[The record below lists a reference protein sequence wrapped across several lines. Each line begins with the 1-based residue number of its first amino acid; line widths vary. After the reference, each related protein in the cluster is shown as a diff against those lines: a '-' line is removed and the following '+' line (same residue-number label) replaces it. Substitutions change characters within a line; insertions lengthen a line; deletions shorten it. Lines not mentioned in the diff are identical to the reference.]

1 MARVQTGGDG
11 CRPQVGEDAA
21 TLGGVL
27 SRLGGL
33 AARRPRWLVAGAVA
47 FTLLGIFFGGSVVNR
62 LSSGG
67 IDDPAAPSARADRE
81 LAQASGKSGSN
92 LLAIVRLNADARSRA
107 GAAEV
112 ASVVTR
118 LKSLG
123 ARQVQAPVG
132 GLPAKLVSRD
142 GRSALVIVPSAGDRL
157 ATRARTAFAHDKQVV
172 LGGDPVVSEQVN
184 DIVATDMK
192 RAELIALPLL
202 FLLSFLIFR
211 GLVAALLPPLV
222 GLITVAGALL
232 GLRVASEMTSLSIYA
247 LNLITGL
254 GLGLA
259 IDWSLFIVSRY
270 REELAVHGPG
280 AAALRGTMRTAG
292 RTVLFSSL
300 TVAAALAS
308 LLVFPQSF
316 LRSMGLGGMLV
327 ALIGAGVALVF
338 LPAVLALL
346 GRRVD
351 SLSPR
356 RFQRASAKAARP
368 ASSGYWFRLSHIVM
382 KRPVLIAV
390 ATAGLLLVLG
400 LPFTGV
406 RFTGFDPSVLPKASS
421 GRQVDKIVQTEF
433 ATDLNPAAYAVVRA
447 PVTAR
452 PELGRYAD
460 RLAALPGSPAVAAPK
475 LVGRD
480 TWLIDIGSSAG
491 RNSDAGQR
499 LVERLRAVPS
509 VYPVLVGGDSA
520 SLVDQKASLVS
531 HLPYALAILV
541 GATLFVLFFMTGSI
555 LLPIKAIALNLLTIG
570 AVFGVLVWIFQDGR
584 LQGLLGYSGQGGI
597 DTTQPILIA
606 AVAFGL
612 STDYGVF
619 LLTRIKE
626 ARDGGADTKA
636 AVAFGLER
644 TGRIVT
650 AAACLFIVA
659 IGAFAASRIVTIKE
673 VGLGTGLAVLLDAT
687 LVRALLVPSLM
698 MLLGRAN
705 WWAPRPLRWATRRIS
720 FSG

>member
-1 MARVQTGGDG
+1 M
-11 CRPQVGEDAA
+11 
-21 TLGGVL
+21 L
-27 SRLGGL
+27 SLLGGL
-33 AARRPRWLVAGAVA
+33 AARHPRWLVGGAIA
-47 FTLLGIFFGGSVVNR
+47 FTVLGIVFGGTVTSK

-67 IDDPAAPSARADRE
+67 TQDPATQSARAE
-81 LAQASGKSGSN
+81 TQLARASAKDSGSN
-92 LLAIVRLNADARSRA
+92 LLAVVRLRNDAHSAA

-112 ASVVTR
+112 AGVVRTLR
-118 LKSLG
+118 GLG
-123 ARQVQAPVG
+123 AQDVVAPVA
-132 GLPAKLVSRD
+132 GLPARLVSRD
-142 GRSALVIVPSAGDRL
+142 GRSALVIVPAGGDRI
-157 ATRARTAFAHDKQVV
+157 ADRAEAAFAHDPRVV
-172 LGGDPVVSEQVN
+172 LGGDPVVSKQVN
-184 DIVATDMK
+184 EIVATDMK

-202 FLLSFLIFR
+202 FVLSFLIFR
-211 GLVAALLPPLV
+211 GLVAAMLPPLV
-222 GLITVAGALL
+222 GLVTVAGALL
-232 GLRVASEMTSLSIYA
+232 GLRIASEMTSLSIYA

-280 AAALRGTMRTAG
+280 AKALRETLRTAG

-327 ALIGAGVALVF
+327 SLIGAWVALIF
-338 LPAVLALL
+338 LPAVLAIL

-351 SLSPR
+351 SLAPKR
-356 RFQRASAKAARP
+356 LQRASAKAARP
-368 ASSGYWFRLSHIVM
+368 ASSGYWYRLSHIVM
-382 KRPVLIAV
+382 RQPVLIAV
-390 ATAGLLLVLG
+390 GTAALLVVLG

-421 GRQVDKIVQTEF
+421 GRQVDKIVHTEF
-433 ATDLNPAAYAVVRA
+433 ATDLNPTAYAVVSA
-447 PVTAR
+447 PATAR
-452 PELGRYAD
+452 AGVRA
-460 RLAALPGSPAVAAPK
+460 LAARLGDLPGRPAVAKPS
-475 LVGRD
+475 LVGRN
-480 TWLIDIGSSAG
+480 TWLIDVGTSAT
-491 RNSDAGQR
+491 RNSNGGQH
-499 LVERLRAVPS
+499 LVDEMRAVSSP
-509 VYPVLVGGDSA
+509 YPVLVGGDSA
-520 SLVDQKASLVS
+520 SLVDQKSSLVS
-531 HLPYALAILV
+531 NLPYALAILV
-541 GATLFVLFFMTGSI
+541 GATLFVLFLMTGSI
-555 LLPIKAIALNLLTIG
+555 LLPIKAIALNLLTI
-570 AVFGVLVWIFQDGR
+570 ASVFGVLVWIFQDGR

-626 ARDGGADTKA
+626 ARDGGADTKT

-673 VGLGTGLAVLLDAT
+673 VGLGTGLAVLIDAT

-705 WWAPRPLRWATRRIS
+705 WWAPRPLRWATSRIS

>member
-1 MARVQTGGDG
+1 
-11 CRPQVGEDAA
+11 
-21 TLGGVL
+21 
-27 SRLGGL
+27 
-33 AARRPRWLVAGAVA
+33 VAGAVA
-47 FTLLGIFFGGSVVNR
+47 FTVLGIVFGGTVTSR

-67 IDDPAAPSARADRE
+67 VHDPSTQSAKADVQLVR
-81 LAQASGKSGSN
+81 ASGKSPGEN
-92 LLAIVRLNADARSRA
+92 LLAIVRLRHDARSRA

-112 ASVVTR
+112 AAVVSKLRVLGAHSVV
-118 LKSLG
+118 
-123 ARQVQAPVG
+123 APVR
-132 GLPAKLVSRD
+132 GLPARLVSRD
-142 GRSALVIVPSAGDRL
+142 GRSALVIVPAGGDRL
-157 ATRARTAFAHDKQVV
+157 ADRAESAFAHDPQVV
-172 LGGDPVVSEQVN
+172 LGGDPVVSHQVN
-184 DIVATDMK
+184 EIVATDMK

-211 GLVAALLPPLV
+211 GLVAAMLPPLV
-222 GLITVAGALL
+222 GLVTVAGALL

-247 LNLITGL
+247 LNLVTGL

-280 AAALRGTMRTAG
+280 AKALRETLRTAG

-327 ALIGAGVALVF
+327 SLIGAGVALVF

-351 SLSPR
+351 SLAPR
-356 RFQRASAKAARP
+356 RFQRASARAARP
-368 ASSGYWFRLSHIVM
+368 ASSGYWYRLSHIVM
-382 KRPVLIAV
+382 KRPVVIAA
-390 ATAGLLLVLG
+390 ATAGLLLMLG

-421 GRQVDKIVQTEF
+421 GRQVDRIVHTEF
-433 ATDLNPAAYAVVRA
+433 ATDLNPTAYAVVSAPASARA
-447 PVTAR
+447 GVRALAGR
-452 PELGRYAD
+452 LGR
-460 RLAALPGSPAVAAPK
+460 LPGEPAVAAPAF
-475 LVGRD
+475 VGHD
-480 TWLIDIGSSAG
+480 TWVIDVGSSAT
-491 RNSDAGQR
+491 RNSNGGQR
-499 LVERLRAVPS
+499 LVDQMRAVPTP
-509 VYPVLVGGDSA
+509 YPMLIGGDSA
-520 SLVDQKASLVS
+520 SLVDQKSSLVS
-531 HLPYALAILV
+531 NLPYALAILV
-541 GATLFVLFFMTGSI
+541 GATLLVLFLMTGSI
-555 LLPIKAIALNLLTIG
+555 VLPIKAIALNLLTI
-570 AVFGVLVWIFQDGR
+570 ASVFGVLVWIFQDGR

-626 ARDGGADTKA
+626 ARDGGADNKT

-673 VGLGTGLAVLLDAT
+673 VGLGTGLAVLIDAT

-705 WWAPRPLRWATRRIS
+705 WWAPRPLRWATTRVS
-720 FSG
+720 HSG

>member
-1 MARVQTGGDG
+1 M
-11 CRPQVGEDAA
+11 
-21 TLGGVL
+21 
-27 SRLGGL
+27 
-33 AARRPRWLVAGAVA
+33 AGAVA
-47 FTLLGIFFGGSVVNR
+47 FTVLGIVYGGTVTSR

-67 IDDPAAPSARADRE
+67 VHDPAAESARADVQVVR
-81 LAQASGKSGSN
+81 AGGKDLGSN
-92 LLAIVRLNADARSRA
+92 LLAIVRLRADARSSA
-107 GAAEV
+107 GEAEV
-112 ASVVTR
+112 VAVVRR
-118 LKSLG
+118 LQALG
-123 ARQVQAPVG
+123 AKQVLAPMD

-142 GRSALVIVPSAGDRL
+142 GRSALVIVPAAGDRL
-157 ATRARTAFAHDKQVV
+157 ASRARHAFAHEPQVV
-172 LGGDPVVSEQVN
+172 LGGDLVVSQQVN
-184 DIVATDMK
+184 EIVATDMK

-211 GLVAALLPPLV
+211 GLVAAMLPPLV
-222 GLITVAGALL
+222 GLVTVAGALL

-280 AAALRGTMRTAG
+280 ATALRNTLRTAG

-300 TVAAALAS
+300 TVAAALAA

-316 LRSMGLGGMLV
+316 LRSMGIGGMLV

-351 SLSPR
+351 SLSPKR
-356 RFQRASAKAARP
+356 LQRASAKAARP

-382 KRPVLIAV
+382 KRPIVIAA
-390 ATAGLLLVLG
+390 ATACLLLILG
-400 LPFTGV
+400 LPFAGV

-421 GRQVDKIVQTEF
+421 GRQVDKLVQSEF
-433 ATDLNPAAYAVVRA
+433 ATDLDPTAYAVVSA
-447 PVTAR
+447 PASAR
-452 PELGRYAD
+452 PELKRFAA
-460 RLAALPGSPAVAAPK
+460 RLAALPGRPAVAAPA
-475 LVGRD
+475 LVGHD
-480 TWLIDIGSSAG
+480 TWVIDLGTSAG
-491 RNSDAGQR
+491 RNSNAGQH
-499 LVERLRAVPS
+499 LVDRMRAVPS
-509 VYPVLVGGDSA
+509 AYPVLVGGDSA
-520 SLVDQKASLVS
+520 QLVDQKASLVA
-531 HLPYALAILV
+531 HLPWALAILV

-555 LLPIKAIALNLLTIG
+555 VLPIKAIALNLLTIS

-606 AVAFGL
+606 AIAFGL

-626 ARDGGADTKA
+626 AWETGIPNRE
-636 AVAFGLER
+636 AVAVGLER
-644 TGRIVT
+644 TGRIIT
-650 AAACLFIVA
+650 AAALLFCVAVGSFATSQIIIVKE
-659 IGAFAASRIVTIKE
+659 IG
-673 VGLGTGLAVLLDAT
+673 VGIALAVLIDASI
-687 LVRALLVPSLM
+687 VRVLLVPSLM
-698 MLLGRAN
+698 AILGRWN
-705 WWAPRPLRWATRRIS
+705 WWPSWEPRLSAAARGGARHARQPEPGEPTRRRS
-720 FSG
+720 RSPR

>member
-1 MARVQTGGDG
+1 MQ
-11 CRPQVGEDAA
+11 
-21 TLGGVL
+21 L
-27 SRLGGL
+27 SR
-33 AARRPRWLVAGAVA
+33 
-47 FTLLGIFFGGSVVNR
+47 
-62 LSSGG
+62 
-67 IDDPAAPSARADRE
+67 
-81 LAQASGKSGSN
+81 ASGKSPGSN
-92 LLAIVRLNADARSRA
+92 LLAIVRLRHDARSTA

-112 ASVVTR
+112 ARVVR
-118 LKSLG
+118 KLKGLG
-123 ARQVQAPVG
+123 ARSVVAPIA
-132 GLPAKLVSRD
+132 GLPARLVSRN
-142 GRSALVIVPSAGDRL
+142 GRSALVIVTADGERIAS
-157 ATRARTAFAHDKQVV
+157 RARAAFAHDPQVV
-172 LGGDPVVSEQVN
+172 LGGDPVVSQQVN
-184 DIVATDMK
+184 EIVATDMK
-192 RAELIALPLL
+192 RAEMIALPLL

-211 GLVAALLPPLV
+211 GLVAAMLPPLV
-222 GLITVAGALL
+222 GLVTVAGALL

-247 LNLITGL
+247 LNLVTGL

-280 AAALRGTMRTAG
+280 AKALRETLRTAG

-327 ALIGAGVALVF
+327 SLIGAGVALIF

-346 GRRVD
+346 GHRVD

-356 RFQRASAKAARP
+356 RFQRASARAARP

-382 KRPVLIAV
+382 RRPVVIAA

-400 LPFTGV
+400 VPFRGV
-406 RFTGFDPSVLPKASS
+406 HFTGFDPSVLPKASS
-421 GRQVDKIVQTEF
+421 GRQVDKIVHTEF
-433 ATDLNPAAYAVVRA
+433 ATDLNPTAYAVVSA
-447 PVTAR
+447 PAAAR
-452 PELGRYAD
+452 PGMRALASRLG
-460 RLAALPGSPAVAAPK
+460 ALPGSPAVAAPA
-475 LVGRD
+475 LVGHD
-480 TWLIDIGSSAG
+480 TWVIDVGTNAG
-491 RNSDAGQR
+491 RNSNGGQR
-499 LVERLRAVPS
+499 LVDRMRAVPS
-509 VYPVLVGGDSA
+509 PYPMLVGGDSA
-520 SLVDQKASLVS
+520 SLVDQKSSLVS
-531 HLPYALAILV
+531 NLPYALAILV
-541 GATLFVLFFMTGSI
+541 GATLFVLFLMTGSI
-555 LLPIKAIALNLLTIG
+555 VLPIKAIALNLLTI
-570 AVFGVLVWIFQDGR
+570 ASVFGVLVWIFQDGR

-626 ARDGGADTKA
+626 ARDGGADNKA

-673 VGLGTGLAVLLDAT
+673 VGLGTGLAVLIDAT

-705 WWAPRPLRWATRRIS
+705 WWAPRPLRWATSRIS

>member
-1 MARVQTGGDG
+1 M
-11 CRPQVGEDAA
+11 
-21 TLGGVL
+21 L
-27 SRLGGL
+27 SLLGGL

-47 FTLLGIFFGGSVVNR
+47 FTVLGIVFGGTVTSR
-62 LSSGG
+62 LSNGG
-67 IDDPAAPSARADRE
+67 VHDPATQSARADVQ
-81 LAQASGKSGSN
+81 LARATGKDPGSS
-92 LLAIVRLNADARSRA
+92 LLAIVRLRNSARSSA

-112 ASVVTR
+112 AGVVR
-118 LKSLG
+118 KLRSLG
-123 ARQVQAPVG
+123 ARNVVAPVG
-132 GLPAKLVSRD
+132 GLPARLVSRN
-142 GRSALVIVPSAGDRL
+142 GRSALVIVPAGGERL
-157 ATRARTAFAHDKQVV
+157 ASRARAAFAHDSQVV
-172 LGGDPVVSEQVN
+172 LGGDPVVSQQVN
-184 DIVATDMK
+184 EIVATDMK
-192 RAELIALPLL
+192 RAEMIALPLL

-211 GLVAALLPPLV
+211 GLVAAMLPPLV
-222 GLITVAGALL
+222 GLVTVAGALL

-247 LNLITGL
+247 LNLVTGL

-270 REELAVHGPG
+270 REELAIHGPG
-280 AAALRGTMRTAG
+280 AKALRETLRTAG

-327 ALIGAGVALVF
+327 SLIGAGVALIF

-351 SLSPR
+351 SLAPR
-356 RFQRASAKAARP
+356 RLQRASAKAARP
-368 ASSGYWFRLSHIVM
+368 ASSGYWYRLSHIVM
-382 KRPVLIAV
+382 KRPVVIAA
-390 ATAGLLLVLG
+390 ATAGLLLMLG
-400 LPFTGV
+400 VPFTGV
-406 RFTGFDPSVLPKASS
+406 RFTGFDPSVLPQASS
-421 GRQVDKIVQTEF
+421 GRQVDRIVHTEF
-433 ATDLNPAAYAVVRA
+433 ATDLNPTAYAVVSA
-447 PVTAR
+447 PATAR
-452 PELGRYAD
+452 PAVRALAARLG
-460 RLAALPGSPAVAAPK
+460 ALPGRPAVAAPA

-480 TWLIDIGSSAG
+480 TWLIDVGTSAG
-491 RNSDAGQR
+491 RNSNGGQR
-499 LVERLRAVPS
+499 LVDRMRAVPS
-509 VYPVLVGGDSA
+509 PYPVLIGGDSA
-520 SLVDQKASLVS
+520 SLVDQKSSLVS
-531 HLPYALAILV
+531 NLPYALAILV
-541 GATLFVLFFMTGSI
+541 GATLFVLFLMTGSI
-555 LLPIKAIALNLLTIG
+555 VLPIKAIALNLLTI
-570 AVFGVLVWIFQDGR
+570 ASVFGVLVWIFQDGR

-626 ARDGGADTKA
+626 ARDGGADTKT

-673 VGLGTGLAVLLDAT
+673 VGLGTGLAVLIDAT

-705 WWAPRPLRWATRRIS
+705 WWAPRPLRWATSRIS

>member
-1 MARVQTGGDG
+1 MSKERDGSRTEGDG
-11 CRPQVGEDAA
+11 RVA
-21 TLGGVL
+21 TLAGVL
-27 SRLGGL
+27 SLLGGL
-33 AARRPRWLVAGAVA
+33 AARRPRWVVAGTIA
-47 FTLLGIFFGGSVVNR
+47 FTVLGIVFGGTVTSR

-67 IDDPAAPSARADRE
+67 VHDPAAQSFRADSA
-81 LAQASGKSGSN
+81 LALASGKDPGSS
-92 LLAIVRLNADARSRA
+92 LLAVVRLHADARSSA
-107 GAAEV
+107 GGAEV
-112 ASVVTR
+112 ARVVATLR
-118 LKSLG
+118 RLG
-123 ARQVQAPVG
+123 ARAVVAPVG
-132 GLPAKLVSRD
+132 GRPARLVSRD
-142 GRSALVIVPSAGDRL
+142 GRSALVIVPSGGERL
-157 ATRARTAFAHDKQVV
+157 SGRAQAAFAHDPRVV
-172 LGGDPVVSEQVN
+172 LGGNPVVSQQVN
-184 DIVATDMK
+184 GIVATDMK

-202 FLLSFLIFR
+202 FLLSFLVFR
-211 GLVAALLPPLV
+211 GLVAAMLPPLV
-222 GLITVAGALL
+222 GLVTVAGALL
-232 GLRVASEMTSLSIYA
+232 GLRIVSEMTSLSIYA
-247 LNLITGL
+247 LNLVTGL

-280 AAALRGTMRTAG
+280 ATALRNTLRTAG

-327 ALIGAGVALVF
+327 SLIGAAVSLVF
-338 LPAVLALL
+338 LPALLALL

-351 SLSPR
+351 SLSPK
-356 RFQRASAKAARP
+356 RFQRASAKSARP
-368 ASSGYWFRLSHIVM
+368 ASSGYWFRVSHLVMRRPIV
-382 KRPVLIAV
+382 IAV
-390 ATAGLLLVLG
+390 GTAALLLVLG

-406 RFTGFDPSVLPKASS
+406 KFTGFDPSVLPKASS
-421 GRQVDKIVQTEF
+421 GRQVDRIVQTQF
-433 ATDLNPAAYAVVRA
+433 AADLNPTAYAVVSA
-447 PVTAR
+447 PAAASRGMDALAAR
-452 PELGRYAD
+452 LS
-460 RLAALPGSPAVAAPK
+460 ALPGRPAVASPA
-475 LVGRD
+475 LVGRG
-480 TWLIDIGSSAG
+480 TWRIDVGTKAG
-491 RNSDAGQR
+491 RNSAAGAR
-499 LVERLRAVPS
+499 LVSDMRAVKSP
-509 VYPVLVGGDSA
+509 YHVLVGGDSA
-520 SLVDQKASLVS
+520 SLVDQKSSLVA

-541 GATLFVLFFMTGSI
+541 GATLFVLFLMTGSVV
-555 LLPIKAIALNLLTIG
+555 LPFKAIALNLLTI
-570 AVFGVLVWIFQDGR
+570 ASVFGILVWIFQAGR

-606 AVAFGL
+606 AIAFGL

-626 ARDGGADTKA
+626 ARDGGADNKA

-673 VGLGTGLAVLLDAT
+673 VGLGTGLAVLIDAT

-705 WWAPRPLRWATRRIS
+705 WWAPRPLRWATARVS
-720 FSG
+720 HSG

>member
-1 MARVQTGGDG
+1 VQRGAGDG
-11 CRPQVGEDAA
+11 SRTDGDGSAA

-27 SRLGGL
+27 SLLGGL
-33 AARRPRWLVAGAVA
+33 AARRPRWLVAGAIA
-47 FTLLGIFFGGSVVNR
+47 FTVLGIVYGGTVTSR

-67 IDDPAAPSARADRE
+67 VHDPAAPSAQADTQ
-81 LAQASGKSGSN
+81 LSVASGKDPSSS
-92 LLAIVRLNADARSRA
+92 LLAIVRLHADARSAA
-107 GAAEV
+107 GGAEV
-112 ASVVTR
+112 ARVVTKLR
-118 LKSLG
+118 GLG
-123 ARQVQAPVG
+123 ARAVVAPVG
-132 GLPAKLVSRD
+132 GLPARLVSRD
-142 GRSALVIVPSAGDRL
+142 GRSALVIVPSGGERL
-157 ATRARTAFAHDKQVV
+157 SSRAQAAFAHDKRVV
-172 LGGDPVVSEQVN
+172 LGGGPVVSQQVN
-184 DIVATDMK
+184 GIVATDMK

-211 GLVAALLPPLV
+211 GLVAAMLPPLV
-222 GLITVAGALL
+222 GLVTVAGALL
-232 GLRVASEMTSLSIYA
+232 GLRIASEMTSLSIYA
-247 LNLITGL
+247 LNLVTGL

-280 AAALRGTMRTAG
+280 SAALRNTLRTAG

-316 LRSMGLGGMLV
+316 LRSMGIGGMLV
-327 ALIGAGVALVF
+327 SLIGAAVALVF

-351 SLSPR
+351 SLSPK
-356 RFQRASAKAARP
+356 RFQRASAKDARP
-368 ASSGYWFRLSHIVM
+368 ASSGYWFRVSHVVM
-382 KRPVLIAV
+382 RRPVVIAV
-390 ATAGLLLVLG
+390 ATATVLLVLG
-400 LPFTGV
+400 IPFTGV
-406 RFTGFDPSVLPKASS
+406 KFTGFDPSVLPKASS
-421 GRQVDKIVQTEF
+421 GRQVDKIVQTQF
-433 ATDLNPAAYAVVRA
+433 ASDLNPTAYAVVSAPAAASRA
-447 PVTAR
+447 VDALAAR
-452 PELGRYAD
+452 LS
-460 RLAALPGSPAVAAPK
+460 ALPGRPAVASPA
-475 LVGRD
+475 LVGHD
-480 TWLIDIGSSAG
+480 TWRIDVGTKAG
-491 RNSDAGQR
+491 RNSAAGAR
-499 LVERLRAVPS
+499 LVSAMRKVESP
-509 VYPVLVGGDSA
+509 YPVLVGGDSA
-520 SLVDQKASLVS
+520 SLADQKSSLVA
-531 HLPYALAILV
+531 HLPFALAILV
-541 GATLFVLFFMTGSI
+541 GATLFVLFLMTGSI
-555 LLPIKAIALNLLTIG
+555 VLPFKAIALNMLTI
-570 AVFGVLVWIFQDGR
+570 ASVFGVLVWIFQDGR

-626 ARDGGADTKA
+626 ARDGGADNKA

-673 VGLGTGLAVLLDAT
+673 VGLGTGLAVLIDAT

-705 WWAPRPLRWATRRIS
+705 WWAPRPLRWATARVS
-720 FSG
+720 HSG

>member
-1 MARVQTGGDG
+1 M
-11 CRPQVGEDAA
+11 
-21 TLGGVL
+21 
-27 SRLGGL
+27 
-33 AARRPRWLVAGAVA
+33 AGAVA
-47 FTLLGIFFGGSVVNR
+47 FTLLGILFGGTVTNR
-62 LSSGG
+62 MSNDG
-67 IDDPAAPSARADRE
+67 IHDPAAPSARADTM
-81 LAQASGKSGSN
+81 LARASGKSPGSS
-92 LLAIVRLNADARSRA
+92 LLAVVRLPADARSTT

-112 ASVVTR
+112 ARVVRT
-118 LKSLG
+118 LKHLG
-123 ARQVQAPVG
+123 ARDVVAPAG
-132 GLPAKLVSRD
+132 GLPARLVSRD
-142 GRSALVIVPSAGDRL
+142 GRSALVIVPDGGDRL
-157 ATRARTAFAHDKQVV
+157 AKRARAAFAHDPRVV
-172 LGGDPVVSEQVN
+172 LGGGPVVSQQVN
-184 DIVATDMK
+184 EIVATDMK

-211 GLVAALLPPLV
+211 GLVAAMLPPLV
-222 GLITVAGALL
+222 GLVTVAGALL
-232 GLRVASEMTSLSIYA
+232 GLRVASEMTPLSIYA
-247 LNLITGL
+247 LNLVTGL

-270 REELAVHGPG
+270 REEMAVHGPG
-280 AAALRGTMRTAG
+280 SKALRETLRTAG
-292 RTVLFSSL
+292 RTVLFSSV

-327 ALIGAGVALVF
+327 SLIGAGVALLF

-351 SLSPR
+351 SLAPR
-356 RFQRASAKAARP
+356 RFQRASANSARP
-368 ASSGYWFRLSHIVM
+368 AASGYWYRLSHIVM
-382 KRPVLIAV
+382 RRPVLIAG
-390 ATAGLLLVLG
+390 ATASLMLVLG
-400 LPFTGV
+400 VPFTGV
-406 RFTGFDPSVLPKASS
+406 RFTGFDPSVLPKEAS
-421 GRQVDKIVQTEF
+421 GRQVDKIVQREF
-433 ATDLNPAAYAVVRA
+433 AADLNPTAYAVVRA
-447 PVTAR
+447 PASAGQGVRTLAAR
-452 PELGRYAD
+452 LG
-460 RLAALPGSPAVAAPK
+460 ALPGSPAVAAPA
-475 LVGRD
+475 LVGHD
-480 TWLIDIGSSAG
+480 TWVIDVGTKAG
-491 RNSDAGQR
+491 RNSAAGQR
-499 LVERLRAVPS
+499 LVGQMRSVPS
-509 VYPVLVGGDSA
+509 SYHVLVGGDSA
-520 SLVDQKASLVS
+520 SLVDQKSSLVAN
-531 HLPYALAILV
+531 LPFALAILV
-541 GATLFVLFFMTGSI
+541 GATLFVLFLMTGSI
-555 LLPIKAIALNLLTIG
+555 VLPIKAILLNLLTI
-570 AVFGVLVWIFQDGR
+570 ASVFGVLVWIFQDGR

-626 ARDGGADTKA
+626 ARDGGADNKA

-673 VGLGTGLAVLLDAT
+673 VGLGTGLAVLIDAT

-705 WWAPRPLRWATRRIS
+705 WWAPRPLRWVTARIS